1 MPFCARDHFARHYSK
16 TISIWEMDIARVG
29 VVDTILLGLC
39 GYDYFS
45 VCVLKHLEKE
55 WIYTMILS
63 LELSTIYKSW

>member
-1 MPFCARDHFARHYSK
+1 MPFCARDHFARHRSK

-39 GYDYFS
+39 GY
-45 VCVLKHLEKE
+45 VCSEHLEKE